1 MESSE
6 DAENM
11 NHLQYECS
19 RTKETWAVEQ
29 GKKSHQKHIY
39 HSEAGKKKKRDGP
52 EPLCESINWLKME
65 AYEVLF

>member
-39 HSEAGKKKKRDGP
+39 HSEAGKKKREMG
-52 EPLCESINWLKME
+52 LNHSVSL
-65 AYEVLF
+65 